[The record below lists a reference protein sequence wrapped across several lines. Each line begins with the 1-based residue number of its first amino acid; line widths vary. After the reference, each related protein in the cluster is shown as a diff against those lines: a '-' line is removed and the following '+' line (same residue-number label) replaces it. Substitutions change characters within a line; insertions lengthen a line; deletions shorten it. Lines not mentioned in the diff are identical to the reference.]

1 METQP
6 PIENNKPPE
15 DQDPGRGISRR
26 SWILITFIAVITLL
40 VIAGMSAVGGARA
53 GMSER
58 AREEA
63 IRNAIQIQEQY
74 HLAVEDLNAGRDEL
88 ARQRFQWVIQH
99 DPGYPGAADYLAD
112 IMFRMGIT
120 ASPTP
125 QPTPTLTP
133 TPDTRSRDELYE
145 SGRLLMASGNWT
157 EAIDTLLNLRKVAPD
172 YHPVEVDGWLYIALR
187 YRGVDKIKQADL
199 EGGTYDLALAERF
212 GPLDVEAY
220 NYRLWAE
227 LYTTGASFWDIDW
240 PQAVNYFG
248 QLRVSAPYLRDR
260 SGWTTTD
267 RYRIAL
273 YKYGDWLAMQ
283 GRWCDAQIQYQASL
297 DVGTDSQLVPTA
309 VHSVEQCETV
319 GNDPSQP
326 LETPEP
332 PGEPLPTEPSGEEPI
347 PTETPDPEGEPVM
360 TPTPEEASPTAEP

>member
-1 METQP
+1 METQT
-6 PIENNKPPE
+6 PIENTNPPE
-15 DQDPGRGISRR
+15 DQKPGGGISRG
-26 SWILITFIAVITLL
+26 SWIWITIIGIFTLL

-53 GMSER
+53 GQNDR
-58 AREEA
+58 IREEA
-63 IRNAIQIQEQY
+63 TRNAIQVHEQY
-74 HLAVEDLNAGRDEL
+74 ELAMEDLQAGRDEL

-99 DPGYPGAADYLAD
+99 DPHYPGAADNLAD

-133 TPDTRSRDELYE
+133 TPDTRGRDELYG
-145 SGRLLMASGNWT
+145 SAKQLMAAGQWT
-157 EAIDTLLNLRKVAPD
+157 EAIETLLNLRKIAPD
-172 YHPVEVDGWLYIALR
+172 FHTVEVDGWLYIALR
-187 YRGVDKIKQADL
+187 YRGIDKIKQADL

-212 GPLDVEAY
+212 GPLDAEAY

-248 QLRVSAPYLRDR
+248 QLRISAPYLRDR

-283 GRWCDAQIQYQASL
+283 GRWCDAQSQYQASM
-297 DVGTDSQLVPTA
+297 DVGSDSQLVPTA
-309 VHSVEQCETV
+309 VYSAEQCETV

-332 PGEPLPTEPSGEEPI
+332 PPSEPIEEEPV
-347 PTETPDPEGEPVM
+347 ETPTPENGPEM
-360 TPTPEEASPTAEP
+360 TPTPEEVSSTPEP